1 MEHQRFN
8 IRVYGIL
15 ERDGQVLISHERI
28 ADSVYAKFP
37 GGGLEFGEG
46 TIEAVTR
53 EFMEELGI
61 AIQVDNHFY
70 TTDFYLP
77 SAFNSLDQIL
87 SIYYRVSTITDIELP
102 FHQPTPS
109 ADDVMAVGQLFR
121 WYPIAALMDGLV
133 TLPADKVVAAMLNSA
148 SQNR

>member
-15 ERDGQVLISHERI
+15 ERNGQVLISHERI
-28 ADSVYAKFP
+28 ADNVFAKFP

-77 SAFNSLDQIL
+77 SAFNPLDQIL
-87 SIYYRVSTITDIELP
+87 SIYYRGSVPTDVELP
-102 FHQPTPS
+102 FYLPSPS
-109 ADDVMAVGQLFR
+109 ADEVMAAGQLFR
-121 WYPIAALMDGLV
+121 WYSIEALSDGLV
-133 TLPADKVVAAMLNSA
+133 TLPADQVVAALLKSA

>member
-15 ERDGQVLISHERI
+15 ERDGEVLISHERI

-77 SAFNSLDQIL
+77 SAFNPLDQIL
-87 SIYYRVSTITDIELP
+87 SIYYRVSVPTDVELP
-102 FHQPTPS
+102 FHHPTPS
-109 ADDVMAVGQLFR
+109 ADDVMAAGQLFR
-121 WYPIAALMDGLV
+121 WYSIEALSDTLV
-133 TLPADKVVAAMLNSA
+133 TLPADRVVAAMLNSA

>member
-1 MEHQRFN
+1 MEHERFN

-15 ERDGQVLISHERI
+15 ERDGNVLISHERI
-28 ADSVYAKFP
+28 ADNVYAKFP

-46 TIEAVTR
+46 TIAAVTR

-77 SAFNSLDQIL
+77 SAFNPLDQIL
-87 SIYYRVSTITDIELP
+87 SIYYRVSVPTDVELP
-102 FHQPTPS
+102 FYLPSPS
-109 ADDVMAVGQLFR
+109 ANDVMAAGQLFR
-121 WYPIAALMDGLV
+121 WYPIAVLCDTLV
-133 TLPADKVVAAMLNSA
+133 TLPADRVVIAMLKSA
-148 SQNR
+148 SQSR

>member
-1 MEHQRFN
+1 MQHQRFN

-28 ADSVYAKFP
+28 ANEVYAKFP

-46 TIEAVTR
+46 TVEAVVR

-61 AIQVDNHFY
+61 AVQVVSHFF

-77 SAFNSLDQIL
+77 SAFNPEDQII
-87 SIYYRVSTITDIELP
+87 SIYYRVTTVGDVSLP
-102 FHQPTPS
+102 YYLPS
-109 ADDVMAVGQLFR
+109 PDHTEVMHAGQLFR
-121 WYPIAALMDGLV
+121 WYKLNQLNEELLA
-133 TLPADKVVAAMLNSA
+133 LPADRVVASMLRHPSKL
-148 SQNR
+148 